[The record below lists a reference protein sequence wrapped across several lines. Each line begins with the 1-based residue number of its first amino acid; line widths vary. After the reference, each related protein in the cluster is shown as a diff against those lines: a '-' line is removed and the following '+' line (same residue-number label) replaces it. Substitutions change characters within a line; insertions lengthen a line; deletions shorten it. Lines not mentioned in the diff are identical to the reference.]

1 MARARP
7 RVVLQRSGD
16 APMDSPTFHAGEL
29 EAQRRAG
36 VGDVAAAAAAAGF
49 IRDRMPEQHRAFF
62 ASLPFL
68 VIASGDETGQPW
80 VSIMEGPE
88 GFATSPNPRQL
99 RLAAS
104 LDRADPLA
112 ATLAAGSEIGML
124 GIALASRRRN
134 RLNGF
139 IRPEGTGYVVHVH
152 QSFGNCPQY
161 IHAREWRRV
170 EARQAPP
177 ARLSDRL
184 QPSHKAWIAAADTL
198 FIGSG
203 VRAGGGRT
211 AGGFDAS
218 HRGGEPGF
226 VQVAKDGSL
235 QIPDYPGN
243 NFFNTIGNL
252 VRDPRVGL
260 LFVSFETGSLLQ
272 IAGRARIDWGA
283 AGSDDPQARRM
294 IRVAID
300 RVVERPGALSL
311 RWRRDGLEALKMTVI
326 DKVVES
332 DAITSFHLAPREG
345 GPLAPFQ
352 PGMHLPVALTDP
364 GQAGP
369 VRRSYSLSGSPTAEH
384 YRISVKREDRGTVSR
399 VLHDEIAVGDTIMTG
414 RPAGAFQAPSSN
426 SPLVLVSAGVGVT
439 PMLSMLHAAVESGS
453 GRPTRFVHGTRNRR
467 SHAFAAEIDALI
479 ATGAPIERLVY
490 YSAPEASDGPG
501 VHFDKAGRI
510 TAADLIS
517 LNAGADADYMLC
529 GPERFLADIHAG
541 LTARGVDPG
550 RIHFETFGPGG

>member
-1 MARARP
+1 MA
-7 RVVLQRSGD
+7 V
-16 APMDSPTFHAGEL
+16 PTFHAGEL
-29 EAQRRAG
+29 EAQRWAG
-36 VGDVAAAAAAAGF
+36 VGDVAAAAAGF

-68 VIASGDETGQPW
+68 VVASGDETGQPW
-80 VSIMEGPE
+80 VSMMEGPE

-112 ATLAAGSEIGML
+112 ATLASGNKIGML
-124 GIALASRRRN
+124 GIALDSRRRN

-139 IRPEGTGYVVHVH
+139 LRPEGTGYVVDVH

-170 EARQAPP
+170 DARQAPP
-177 ARLSDRL
+177 ARHFDRL
-184 QPSHKAWIAAADTL
+184 QPSQEAWIAAADTL

-203 VRAGGGRT
+203 VGADGGGT

-226 VQVAKDGSL
+226 VQIATDGSL

-252 VRDPRVGL
+252 IRDPKVGL
-260 LFVSFETGSLLQ
+260 LFVSFETGSLLH
-272 IAGRARIDWGA
+272 IAGRAQIEWDA

-300 RVVERPGALSL
+300 RVVERQSALSL
-311 RWRRDGLEALKMTVI
+311 RWSRDGVETLGMTVT
-326 DKVVES
+326 DRVVES
-332 DAITSFHLAPREG
+332 DAITSFHLAPRDG

-352 PGMHLPVALTDP
+352 PGMHLPVALTVP

-369 VRRSYSLSGSPTAEH
+369 VRRSYSLSGSPSARH
-384 YRISVKREDRGTVSR
+384 YRIGVKREDRGIASR
-399 VLHDEIAVGDTIMTG
+399 FLHDQVAVGDTIMTG
-414 RPAGAFQAPSSN
+414 RPAGAFQAPSGN

-439 PMLSMLHAAVESGS
+439 PMLSMLHAAVESRS
-453 GRPTRFVHGTRNRR
+453 RRPIRFVHGARNRR
-467 SHAFAAEIDALI
+467 SDAFAAEINALV
-479 ATGAPIERLVY
+479 ATGAPIERRVH
-490 YSAPEASDGPG
+490 YSAPEAADEPG

-510 TAADLIS
+510 TAADLIA
-517 LNAGADADYMLC
+517 LNAGANADYMLC
-529 GPERFLADIHAG
+529 GPERFLADILAG
-541 LTARGVDPG
+541 LEAGGVDPG

>member
-1 MARARP
+1 MAF
-7 RVVLQRSGD
+7 
-16 APMDSPTFHAGEL
+16 PTFHAGEL

-36 VGDVAAAAAAAGF
+36 VGDVAAAAASF

-68 VIASGDETGQPW
+68 VVASGDEAGQPW
-80 VSIMEGPE
+80 VSIIEGSE

-112 ATLAAGSEIGML
+112 APLASGNEIGML

-139 IRPEGTGYVVHVH
+139 LRPEGTGYVVDVH

-161 IHAREWRRV
+161 IHAREWHRV
-170 EARQAPP
+170 KARQPPP
-177 ARLSDRL
+177 ARRFDRL

-203 VRAGGGRT
+203 VGADGRRT

-226 VQVAKDGSL
+226 VQVAMDGSL

-252 VRDPRVGL
+252 IRDPRVGL

-272 IAGRARIDWGA
+272 IAGRARIDWNA

-300 RVVERPGALSL
+300 RVVERQGALSL
-311 RWRRDGLEALKMTVI
+311 RWNRDGVETLGMTVI
-326 DKVVES
+326 DRVIES
-332 DAITSFHLAPREG
+332 DAITSFHLAPRDG

-352 PGMHLPVALTDP
+352 PGMHLPVALTVP

-384 YRISVKREDRGTVSR
+384 YRISVKREDRGIASR
-399 VLHDEIAVGDTIMTG
+399 FLHDQIAVGDTIMTG
-414 RPAGAFQAPSSN
+414 RPAGAFQAPSGD

-439 PMLSMLHAAVESGS
+439 PMLSMLHAAVESRS
-453 GRPTRFVHGTRNRR
+453 GRSIRFVHGARNRR
-467 SHAFAAEIDALI
+467 SHAFSAEIDALI
-479 ATGAPIERLVY
+479 ATGASIERRIY
-490 YSAPEASDGPG
+490 YSAPEAADAPG

-510 TAADLIS
+510 PAADLIA
-517 LNAGADADYMLC
+517 LDAGADADYMLC
-529 GPERFLADIHAG
+529 GPEGFLADIHAG
-541 LTARGVDPG
+541 LEARGVDPG

>member
-1 MARARP
+1 MAF
-7 RVVLQRSGD
+7 
-16 APMDSPTFHAGEL
+16 PTFHAGEL

-36 VGDVAAAAAAAGF
+36 VGDVAAAAAGF
-49 IRDRMPEQHRAFF
+49 IRDRMLEQHRAFF

-80 VSIMEGPE
+80 VSIIEGPE

-112 ATLAAGSEIGML
+112 ATLASGNEIGML

-139 IRPEGTGYVVHVH
+139 LRPEGTGYVVDVH

-161 IHAREWRRV
+161 IHAREWHRV
-170 EARQAPP
+170 DARQAPT
-177 ARLSDRL
+177 ARRFERL
-184 QPSHKAWIAAADTL
+184 QPSHEAWIAAADTL

-203 VRAGGGRT
+203 VRADGGGT
-211 AGGFDAS
+211 AGSFDAS

-226 VQVAKDGSL
+226 VQVATDGSL

-252 VRDPRVGL
+252 IRDPRVGL

-272 IAGRARIDWGA
+272 IAGRARIDWNA

-300 RVVERPGALSL
+300 RVVERQGALSL
-311 RWRRDGLEALKMTVI
+311 RWSRDGVETLGMTVI
-326 DKVVES
+326 DRVIES
-332 DAITSFHLAPREG
+332 DAITSFHLAPRDG

-352 PGMHLPVALTDP
+352 PGMHLPVALTVP

-384 YRISVKREDRGTVSR
+384 YRISVKREDRGIASR
-399 VLHDEIAVGDTIMTG
+399 FLHDQIAVGDTIMTG
-414 RPAGAFQAPSSN
+414 RPAGAFQAPSGD

-439 PMLSMLHAAVESGS
+439 PMLSMLHAAVESRS
-453 GRPTRFVHGTRNRR
+453 GRSIRFVHGARNRR
-467 SHAFAAEIDALI
+467 SHAFSAEIDALI
-479 ATGAPIERLVY
+479 ATGASIERRIY
-490 YSAPEASDGPG
+490 YSAPEAADAPG

-510 TAADLIS
+510 PAADLIA
-517 LNAGADADYMLC
+517 LDAGADADYMLC
-529 GPERFLADIHAG
+529 GPEGFLADIHAG
-541 LTARGVDPG
+541 LEARGVDPG

>member
-1 MARARP
+1 MAF
-7 RVVLQRSGD
+7 
-16 APMDSPTFHAGEL
+16 PTFHAGEL
-29 EAQRRAG
+29 AAQRRAG
-36 VGDVAAAAAAAGF
+36 VGDVAAAAAGF

-80 VSIMEGPE
+80 VSIIEGPE

-112 ATLAAGSEIGML
+112 ATLASGSEIGML
-124 GIALASRRRN
+124 GIALDSRRRN

-139 IRPEGTGYVVHVH
+139 LRPEGAGYVVDVH

-170 EARQAPP
+170 DARQAPP
-177 ARLSDRL
+177 ARHFDRL
-184 QPSHKAWIAAADTL
+184 QPSHEAWIAAADTL

-203 VRAGGGRT
+203 VGADKRRT
-211 AGGFDAS
+211 AAGFDAS

-226 VQVAKDGSL
+226 VQVATDGSL

-252 VRDPRVGL
+252 IRDPRVGL
-260 LFVSFETGSLLQ
+260 LFVSFETGSLLH
-272 IAGRARIDWGA
+272 IAGRARIEWDA

-300 RVVERPGALSL
+300 RVVERQGALSL
-311 RWRRDGLEALKMTVI
+311 RWSRDGVETLGMRVI

-332 DAITSFHLAPREG
+332 DAIASFHLTPPDG

-352 PGMHLPVALTDP
+352 PGMHLPVALTVP
-364 GQAGP
+364 GQASP
-369 VRRSYSLSGSPTAEH
+369 VRRSYSLSGSPTARH
-384 YRISVKREDRGTVSR
+384 YRISVKRKERGIASR
-399 VLHDEIAVGDTIMTG
+399 FLHDQVAVGDTIMTG
-414 RPAGAFQAPSSN
+414 RPAGAFQAPSGD

-439 PMLSMLHAAVESGS
+439 PMLSMLHAAVESQS
-453 GRPTRFVHGTRNRR
+453 GRPIRFVHGARNRR
-467 SHAFAAEIDALI
+467 SHAFAAEIDALV
-479 ATGAPIERLVY
+479 ATGAPIERRIY
-490 YSAPEASDGPG
+490 YSAPEAADAPG

-510 TAADLIS
+510 TAADLIA
-517 LNAGADADYMLC
+517 LDAGADADYMLC
-529 GPERFLADIHAG
+529 GPEGFLADIHAG
-541 LTARGVDPG
+541 LEAGGVDPD

>member
-1 MARARP
+1 MAF
-7 RVVLQRSGD
+7 
-16 APMDSPTFHAGEL
+16 PTFHAGEL

-36 VGDVAAAAAAAGF
+36 VGDVAAAAAGF
-49 IRDRMPEQHRAFF
+49 IRDRMLEQHRAFF

-80 VSIMEGPE
+80 VSIIEGPE

-112 ATLAAGSEIGML
+112 ATLASGNEIGML

-139 IRPEGTGYVVHVH
+139 LRPEGTGYVVDVH

-161 IHAREWRRV
+161 IHARAWHRV
-170 EARQAPP
+170 EARQPPP
-177 ARLSDRL
+177 ARRFDRL

-203 VRAGGGRT
+203 VGADGRRT

-226 VQVAKDGSL
+226 VQVAMDGSL

-252 VRDPRVGL
+252 IRDPRVGL

-272 IAGRARIDWGA
+272 IAGRARIDWNA

-300 RVVERPGALSL
+300 RVVERQGALSL
-311 RWRRDGLEALKMTVI
+311 RWSRDGVETLGMTVI
-326 DKVVES
+326 DRVIES
-332 DAITSFHLAPREG
+332 DAITSFHLAPRDG

-352 PGMHLPVALTDP
+352 PGMHLPVALTVP

-384 YRISVKREDRGTVSR
+384 YRISVKREDRGIASR
-399 VLHDEIAVGDTIMTG
+399 FLHDQIAVGDTIMTG
-414 RPAGAFQAPSSN
+414 RPAGAFQAPSGD

-439 PMLSMLHAAVESGS
+439 PMLSMLHAAVESRS
-453 GRPTRFVHGTRNRR
+453 GRSIRFVHGARNRR
-467 SHAFAAEIDALI
+467 SHAFSAEIDALI
-479 ATGAPIERLVY
+479 ATGASIERRIY
-490 YSAPEASDGPG
+490 YSAPEAADAPG

-510 TAADLIS
+510 PAADLIA
-517 LNAGADADYMLC
+517 LDAGADADYMLC
-529 GPERFLADIHAG
+529 GPEGFLADIHAG
-541 LTARGVDPG
+541 LEARGVDPG

>member
-1 MARARP
+1 MAFH
-7 RVVLQRSGD
+7 
-16 APMDSPTFHAGEL
+16 TFHAGEL

-36 VGDVAAAAAAAGF
+36 VGDVAAAAAGF

-68 VIASGDETGQPW
+68 VIASGDEAGQPW
-80 VSIMEGPE
+80 VSIIEGSE

-112 ATLAAGSEIGML
+112 ATLASGNEIGML

-139 IRPEGTGYVVHVH
+139 LRPEGTGYVIDVH

-170 EARQAPP
+170 DAREAPP
-177 ARLSDRL
+177 AWRFDRL

-203 VRAGGGRT
+203 VRADGSGT

-226 VQVAKDGSL
+226 VRVATDGSL

-252 VRDPRVGL
+252 IRDPRVGL

-272 IAGRARIDWGA
+272 IAGRARIDWNA

-300 RVVERPGALSL
+300 RVVERQGALSL
-311 RWRRDGLEALKMTVI
+311 RWSRDGVETLGMTVI
-326 DKVVES
+326 DRVVES
-332 DAITSFHLAPREG
+332 DAITSFHLAPRDG

-352 PGMHLPVALTDP
+352 PGMHLPVALTVP

-384 YRISVKREDRGTVSR
+384 YRISVKREDRGIASR
-399 VLHDEIAVGDTIMTG
+399 FLYDQVAVGDTIMTG
-414 RPAGAFQAPSSN
+414 RPAGAFQAPPGD

-439 PMLSMLHAAVESGS
+439 PMLSMLHAAVESQS
-453 GRPTRFVHGTRNRR
+453 GRPIRFVHGARNRR
-467 SHAFAAEIDALI
+467 SHAFAAEIDALV
-479 ATGAPIERLVY
+479 ATGAPIARLVY
-490 YSAPEASDGPG
+490 YSAPEAADAPG

-510 TAADLIS
+510 KAADLIA
-517 LNAGADADYMLC
+517 LDTGANADYMLC
-529 GPERFLADIHAG
+529 GPEGFLADIHAG
-541 LTARGVDPG
+541 LEAGGVDPG

>member
-1 MARARP
+1 MAF
-7 RVVLQRSGD
+7 
-16 APMDSPTFHAGEL
+16 PTFHAGEL

-36 VGDVAAAAAAAGF
+36 VGDVAAAAAGF
-49 IRDRMPEQHRAFF
+49 IRDRMLEQHRAFF

-80 VSIMEGPE
+80 VSIIEGPE

-112 ATLAAGSEIGML
+112 ATLASGNEIGML

-139 IRPEGTGYVVHVH
+139 LRPEGTGYVVDVH

-161 IHAREWRRV
+161 IHAREWHRV
-170 EARQAPP
+170 DARQAPT
-177 ARLSDRL
+177 ARRFERL
-184 QPSHKAWIAAADTL
+184 QPSHEAWIAAADTL

-203 VRAGGGRT
+203 VRADGGGT
-211 AGGFDAS
+211 AGSFDAS

-226 VQVAKDGSL
+226 VQVAMDGSL

-252 VRDPRVGL
+252 IRDPRVGL

-272 IAGRARIDWGA
+272 IAGRARIDWNA

-300 RVVERPGALSL
+300 RVVERQGALSL
-311 RWRRDGLEALKMTVI
+311 RWSRDGVETLGMTVI
-326 DKVVES
+326 DRVIES
-332 DAITSFHLAPREG
+332 DAITSFHLAPRDG

-352 PGMHLPVALTDP
+352 PGMHLPVALTVP

-384 YRISVKREDRGTVSR
+384 YRISVKREDRGIASR
-399 VLHDEIAVGDTIMTG
+399 FLHDQIAVGDTIMTG
-414 RPAGAFQAPSSN
+414 RPAGAFQAPSGD

-439 PMLSMLHAAVESGS
+439 PMLSMLHAAVESRS
-453 GRPTRFVHGTRNRR
+453 GRSIRFVHGARNRR
-467 SHAFAAEIDALI
+467 SHAFSAEIDALI
-479 ATGAPIERLVY
+479 ATGASIERRIY
-490 YSAPEASDGPG
+490 YSAPEAADAPG

-510 TAADLIS
+510 PAADLIA
-517 LNAGADADYMLC
+517 LDAGADADYMLC
-529 GPERFLADIHAG
+529 GPEGFLADIHAG
-541 LTARGVDPG
+541 LEARGVDPG